1 MLIDK
6 YRHIHI
12 YENCSADML
21 SVNFS
26 IIMSTHF
33 LGDYKGAGAVS
44 VPAKKC
50 DFSGNGIHTYNQL
63 YYINLFMGEINM
75 FKLFLPVGFI

>member
-1 MLIDK
+1 MLIDN

-26 IIMSTHF
+26 IVVTSPISKPIT
-33 LGDYKGAGAVS
+33 KGLSPVS
-44 VPAKKC
+44 RVPAKNAY
-50 DFSGNGIHTYNQL
+50 FGIKQ
-63 YYINLFMGEINM
+63 
-75 FKLFLPVGFI
+75 

>member
-1 MLIDK
+1 MLIDN

-26 IIMSTHF
+26 IVDVTHF
-33 LGDYKGAGAVS
+33 LADYKGAEPGQPGPS
-44 VPAKKC
+44 QK
-50 DFSGNGIHTYNQL
+50 
-63 YYINLFMGEINM
+63 
-75 FKLFLPVGFI
+75 

>member
-1 MLIDK
+1 MLIDN

-12 YENCSADML
+12 YANVNADML

-26 IIMSTHF
+26 IVVRSPNF

-44 VPAKKC
+44 VPAK
-50 DFSGNGIHTYNQL
+50 NT
-63 YYINLFMGEINM
+63 INWLQI
-75 FKLFLPVGFI
+75 

>member
-1 MLIDK
+1 MLIDN

-12 YENCSADML
+12 YKNVSADML

-26 IIMSTHF
+26 IVTHF

-44 VPAKKC
+44 VPAK
-50 DFSGNGIHTYNQL
+50 D
-63 YYINLFMGEINM
+63 
-75 FKLFLPVGFI
+75 P